1 LSAAGERAESLF
13 YFPAADPSTPTSVGA
28 ILLFFT
34 TSFASSL
41 SDSLAAP
48 PASLLPRTLPLT
60 ELVVL
65 MLLDMGVWG
74 GVVNG
79 KPTAAELVA
88 ATLGTVPSVGVGL
101 LVMTVL
107 GVCAWEGRVATEEAD
122 DERVGLDG
130 RTAATGDGEGGMMV
144 GPCFTSG
151 GAEAVVGV
159 AVGVA
164 WADDVPVVLTVM
176 GC

>member
-1 LSAAGERAESLF
+1 MGKIRKVSDWLSTPGKRAEPVVYLA
-13 YFPAADPSTPTSVGA
+13 PAEPSPPTRVGA

-34 TSFASSL
+34 TAFTSSL

-48 PASLLPRTLPLT
+48 PVSLLPRTLPLT

-65 MLLDMGVWG
+65 MLPDMGVWG
-74 GVVNG
+74 GVVRG
-79 KPTAAELVA
+79 RPTAAELVA

-107 GVCAWEGRVATEEAD
+107 DVCAWEAMVATDEAE

-130 RTAATGDGEGGMMV
+130 RIAATGDGEGGMTLEL
-144 GPCFTSG
+144 CFTS
-151 GAEAVVGV
+151 
-159 AVGVA
+159 
-164 WADDVPVVLTVM
+164 
-176 GC
+176 

>member
-1 LSAAGERAESLF
+1 MGNNCKVSYWL
-13 YFPAADPSTPTSVGA
+13 STPGKRAQSVGYLPPAEPSPLTSVGA

-34 TSFASSL
+34 TAVASSL

-65 MLLDMGVWG
+65 MLPDMGVWG
-74 GVVNG
+74 GVVSG
-79 KPTAAELVA
+79 RPTAAELVA
-88 ATLGTVPSVGVGL
+88 ATLGTVPRVGVGL

-107 GVCAWEGRVATEEAD
+107 DVCAWEDMVATDEAE

-130 RTAATGDGEGGMMV
+130 RIAATGDGEGGMTLEL
-144 GPCFTSG
+144 CFTS
-151 GAEAVVGV
+151 
-159 AVGVA
+159 
-164 WADDVPVVLTVM
+164 
-176 GC
+176 